1 MRFEN
6 GLSGDRAV
14 DLLSVHLPLGD
25 AKYFEVAQRREAR
38 TMPTALAKGVFEFTA
53 IQNPQ
58 LSPAIFNYSRKLR
71 LFGYGRI

>member
-14 DLLSVHLPLGD
+14 DLLSLHLPPGD
-25 AKYFEVAQRREAR
+25 TKDFEVAQRREAR
-38 TMPTALAKGVFEFTA
+38 AMPTTLAKGVFEFTA

-58 LSPAIFNYSRKLR
+58 LSSAIFNYSRKLR